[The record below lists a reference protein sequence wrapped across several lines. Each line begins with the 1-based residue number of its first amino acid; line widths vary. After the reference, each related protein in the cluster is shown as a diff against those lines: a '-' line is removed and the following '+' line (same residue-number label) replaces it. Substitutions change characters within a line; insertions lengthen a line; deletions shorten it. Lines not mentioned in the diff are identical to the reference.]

1 MAVFLVNSRLGLLS
15 AAPFP
20 FRQEPHFSRS
30 YVRILPSSLTRVL
43 PSTLGYSPL
52 LPVSV
57 SGTDRYRMCLGAFP
71 GAACRCLRPPR
82 EGAPPRIASERL
94 LARSSTAL
102 LRDGVPSPRAM
113 HATRPAFAPLTG
125 GRIFT
130 AFPSATLL
138 SLALGSD
145 FPGADCPCP
154 GDLRF
159 SVGGDLTRLFVTYA
173 CILSPA
179 SSSAPRGHA
188 FAGLRDAPLPVMP
201 QRHESRASV
210 PRLAPLHCLRGGARP
225 VSCYALFQGMAASE
239 PTSWLSAH
247 PHLIS
252 HSAWLWDLGRG
263 SGLFPSR
270 R

>member
-43 PSTLGYSPL
+43 PCTLDYSSF

-57 SGTDRYRMCLGAFP
+57 SGTVLQDICLGAFP
-71 GAACRCLRPPR
+71 GAAYCCLHAPVGALPP
-82 EGAPPRIASERL
+82 ASPRNVFP
-94 LARSSTAL
+94 RSSTAR
-102 LRDGVPSPRAM
+102 LRDGDPPPRAM
-113 HATRPAFAPLTG
+113 YAARPAFAPLKG
-125 GRIFT
+125 GRFFT
-130 AFPSATLL
+130 ALPSATALA
-138 SLALGSD
+138 LALGPD

-173 CILSPA
+173 CILTSVA
-179 SSSAPRGHA
+179 SSAPRGHA
-188 FAGLRDAPLPVMP
+188 FAGLRNAPLPVHTLSM
-201 QRHESRASV
+201 ESRASV

>member
-1 MAVFLVNSRLGLLS
+1 MHLRLLILPTCVG
-15 AAPFP
+15 
-20 FRQEPHFSRS
+20 FRYGPSGHVLRRFSRR
-30 YVRILPSSLTRVL
+30 RIPLPSLPRRV
-43 PSTLGYSPL
+43 
-52 LPVSV
+52 
-57 SGTDRYRMCLGAFP
+57 
-71 GAACRCLRPPR
+71 
-82 EGAPPRIASERL
+82 APPRIASDRL
-94 LARSSTAL
+94 LSRPSTAL

-113 HATRPAFAPLTG
+113 YASRHAFVLPPG
-125 GRIFT
+125 GGFFT
-130 AFPSATLL
+130 ALPSATALA
-138 SLALGSD
+138 LALGSD

-173 CILSPA
+173 CILPSA
-179 SSSAPRGHA
+179 SSSAARAHA
-188 FAGLRDAPLPVMP
+188 FAGPRNAPLPVHTLSM
-201 QRHESRASV
+201 ESRASV

-252 HSAWLWDLGRG
+252 HSAWFRDLSRR

-270 R
+270 PRTLSHAVSLPRAGSRHSEFDRAW